1 MKMHKIIFL
10 FFVLIFTKPIISK
23 AQINNRDTLL
33 IVVDTVN
40 KFTDVNWV
48 PKGQKNEFSIYL
60 YCDYQKNTEY
70 SKFDALFIISNMN
83 QYIIGKGFTYNKKFK
98 IHKKRIGQ
106 FKLTND
112 LWIAKQDNLNT
123 IVNYVD
129 FSRQRKNRVYYFTHS
144 SDFFNLKSDS
154 IGIVKVNVYYGG
166 VQIE

>member
-1 MKMHKIIFL
+1 MKTHKIIFL

-33 IVVDTVN
+33 IVVDTTN
-40 KFTDVNWV
+40 KFTDFKWR
-48 PKGQKNEFSIYL
+48 PKNQTNEFSIFL

-70 SKFDALFIISNMN
+70 SKYNALIFIKNSNG
-83 QYIIGKGFTYNKKFK
+83 YTKEKGSLFFEKFK

-123 IVNYVD
+123 IVNYVN
-129 FSRQRKNRVYYFTHS
+129 FSRQRKNRVYYLTHS

-154 IGIVKVNVYYGG
+154 VDIVRVKVNYGG